1 MAALSSIYA
10 TRMLGLFL
18 LLPVLA
24 LYGRELP
31 DYSPELLGVAM
42 GAYGLTQALMQIPFG
57 RWSDRL
63 GRKPVITLGLLLF
76 VLGSVIGAMAHSVA
90 MLAAARCVQG
100 AGAVSASVT
109 ALVADLTRPDVRTR
123 AMGFIGISIGLS
135 FVVALIVAPVLD
147 AAIGVPGIF
156 MVMCAMG
163 LAGIALLYLAVPAEP
178 TRSGGG
184 EGRSLA
190 SMVEILSRGQLRPL
204 YLGIF
209 TLHFIITS
217 TFLAVPQVLKSDLA
231 IPTAAHWKVYLGVFA
246 CSILGTVPLIL
257 RSERDRG
264 ADRLFVGAILLLVGS
279 QLLLG
284 LGHAH
289 LWWVLGVLTLF
300 FAVFNYLEARLP
312 ALLTHA
318 APPADRGAALGVFA
332 TAQFIGTFCG
342 GAVGGVL
349 LGRFGLSGVF
359 WGTAA
364 VAFIWA
370 VAAWR
375 AVSRAV

>member
-1 MAALSSIYA
+1 VAALSSIYA

>member
-31 DYSPELLGVAM
+31 DYSPELLGVTM